1 MIVLS
6 TPENAVSLAL
16 LEAGLTVIAIA
27 AAFAWPRLGY
37 HLFARIE
44 RAFGRLAR
52 KKGLAVAT
60 VGLSTLLLRLAI
72 LPLYPIPLPF
82 APDDFSNLLASDTFA
97 HGRLSNPTPA
107 MWTHFETIHV
117 DMTPTYGSMY
127 FPAQGLVLAAGKVI
141 FGNPWYGN
149 LINSALMCA
158 AICWMLQAWLPPG
171 WALLGGILAV
181 LRLGLFSYWINTY
194 TGGGLIT
201 GLGGALV
208 LGALPR
214 LMRTA
219 RFRYGLLLSVGIV
232 LLALTRPYEGLLLCL
247 PVAVVLGRWAF
258 SGKNRP
264 APAVLLRRAAA
275 PLLLIVAAVAWLGYY
290 DYRAFGSSTTL
301 PYTVN
306 RAAYAMAPYY
316 VWQQARPEPVYRH
329 DEMRRFY
336 SLNELNTYKLIHS
349 PSGFIPQ
356 TLTKAVRAVVFYA
369 GVALLFPLIMLRR
382 VLLDRRIRFLVL
394 CVLVLMAGMSI
405 EIFLI
410 PHYLAPFTAAFYA
423 IGLQAM
429 RHIRVWAP
437 EGRAVGLA
445 LARFTVIVCVLLGG
459 ARVFAKSLGVEV
471 PQWPPGGWASMW
483 YGPGHFGVERAQIE
497 ERLEQ
502 LPGKQMVL
510 VHYSSDHYALDE
522 WVYNSADIDASKV
535 VWAREMD
542 AANNLEL
549 MHYYADRKV
558 WLVDP
563 DVKPTVAIPYSEP
576 QQSNAARIESS
587 TGMQPQRTTFQELHH
602 D

>member
-1 MIVLS
+1 MILHS
-6 TPENAVSLAL
+6 TSDNTVSLAL
-16 LEAGLTVIAIA
+16 LEASLTALAVVTS
-27 AAFAWPRLGY
+27 FAWPRLANRW
-37 HLFARIE
+37 FARIE

-52 KKGLAVAT
+52 NKGLAVAT

-72 LPLYPIPLPF
+72 LPPYPIPLPF
-82 APDDFSNLLASDTFA
+82 IPDDFSNLLASDTFA

-171 WALLGGILAV
+171 WALLGGILAI

-219 RFRYGLLLSVGIV
+219 RFRYGMLLAVGIV

-247 PVAVVLGRWAF
+247 PVSVVVGRWAF
-258 SGKNRP
+258 FGKNRP

-275 PLLLIVAAVAWLGYY
+275 PLLLIIAAGAWLGYY
-290 DYRAFGSSTTL
+290 DYRAFGSPTTL

-316 VWQQARPEPVYRH
+316 VWQQARPEPAYRH
-329 DEMRRFY
+329 DELRRFY
-336 SLNELNTYKLIHS
+336 ALSELDTFKPIHS
-349 PSGFIPQ
+349 PSGFVPQ
-356 TLTKAVRAVVFYA
+356 TLLKAARGLIFYA
-369 GVALLFPLIMLRR
+369 GIALLPPLIMVWR

-394 CVLVLMAGMSI
+394 CVLVLAAGMLI
-405 EIFLI
+405 EVFLV

-429 RHIRVWAP
+429 RHLRLWSP
-437 EGRAVGLA
+437 EGRPAGKTLVRLSVT
-445 LARFTVIVCVLLGG
+445 LCLVLGT
-459 ARVFAKSLGVEV
+459 AWVFAKPLGIKVRE
-471 PQWPPGGWASMW
+471 WPPSEWESMW
-483 YGPGHFGVERAQIE
+483 CGPDHFGVERAQIE
-497 ERLEQ
+497 GRLEQ
-502 LPGKQMVL
+502 LPGEQL
-510 VHYSSDHYALDE
+510 VIVRYSPDQDPLDE

-542 AANNLEL
+542 EANNLKL

-563 DVKPTVAIPYSEP
+563 DVRPAVAIPYSAP
-576 QQSNAARIESS
+576 QQSNAARIETS
-587 TGMQPQRTTFQELHH
+587 TGMQPQRTTFQGATP
-602 D
+602 